1 MAHAIHDGRRLLWR
15 TTSWP
20 LRHWIWTTCQSCMRQ
35 ERSGHRHPKW
45 CWDRTPVSNLTLG
58 TSWSLIR
65 HSSQLDGRA
74 NCCANGRLLMAML
87 QQKVQQSA
95 RTSVAGPS
103 ARTSGAGPSAKTYAT
118 KRTIVG
124 SERSSWMPT
133 KPKRQKKARMLHF
146 MHLPKATIVP
156 CISEQWQ
163 PLPAQ
168 CFWPCV
174 PMPPI
179 ITDRYDAHRTE
190 RTWKEIQQSGLAAE
204 FLGGKYMYIH
214 PLAAIENM
222 KYPNAKFQLK
232 LEIDIPFQVWDW
244 VRFAAFLGML
254 DWLKIDLDEAIDKH
268 IVNIHTNPNIR

>member
-20 LRHWIWTTCQSCMRQ
+20 LRHWIRTTCQSCMRQ
-35 ERSGHRHPKW
+35 EHSGHRHPKW
-45 CWDRTPVSNLTLG
+45 CWDRTPVANLTLG

-124 SERSSWMPT
+124 SERSSWMPRRN
-133 KPKRQKKARMLHF
+133 PNDKRRHGCSILCIMERDNRA
-146 MHLPKATIVP
+146 MHLRAVAALTGAVLFGLVCP
-156 CISEQWQ
+156 C
-163 PLPAQ
+163 LPSSQ
-168 CFWPCV
+168 IDTMLTV
-174 PMPPI
+174 
-179 ITDRYDAHRTE
+179 
-190 RTWKEIQQSGLAAE
+190 QSVRGRKSNSQDWLLN
-204 FLGGKYMYIH
+204 FLG
-214 PLAAIENM
+214 
-222 KYPNAKFQLK
+222 
-232 LEIDIPFQVWDW
+232 
-244 VRFAAFLGML
+244 
-254 DWLKIDLDEAIDKH
+254 
-268 IVNIHTNPNIR
+268 VNICIYIL

>member
-1 MAHAIHDGRRLLWR
+1 MHDGRRLLWR

-179 ITDRYDAHRTE
+179 ITNRYDAHRTE

-204 FLGGKYMYIH
+204 FFGGKYMYIH

-232 LEIDIPFQVWDW
+232 LEIDIPFQV
-244 VRFAAFLGML
+244 
-254 DWLKIDLDEAIDKH
+254 
-268 IVNIHTNPNIR
+268 

>member
-15 TTSWP
+15 TTSW
-20 LRHWIWTTCQSCMRQ
+20 LQHHWTICQSCMRQ

-65 HSSQLDGRA
+65 HCAPQLDGRA

-124 SERSSWMPT
+124 SERSSWI
-133 KPKRQKKARMLHF
+133 KKKSKRQKKARMLHF

-168 CFWPCV
+168 CFSALCAHASHHHRVIRCSPYRAFIVEIVEVAASKIFLIFTPTWGRF
-174 PMPPI
+174 PI
-179 ITDRYDAHRTE
+179 
-190 RTWKEIQQSGLAAE
+190 
-204 FLGGKYMYIH
+204 
-214 PLAAIENM
+214 
-222 KYPNAKFQLK
+222 
-232 LEIDIPFQVWDW
+232 
-244 VRFAAFLGML
+244 
-254 DWLKIDLDEAIDKH
+254 
-268 IVNIHTNPNIR
+268 